1 MPEAPCPITRK
12 KEEGEGGAT
21 PMAVLR
27 LEEEVVVVVVVVVVL
42 QRERRRGR
50 GEDGEEAALGE
61 EGDAVAR
68 SKGSGEKT
76 LVLGNVLALLP
87 MLLLPVRKREE

>member
-21 PMAVLR
+21 PMAVLGP
-27 LEEEVVVVVVVVVVL
+27 EEEVVVVVVVVL

-50 GEDGEEAALGE
+50 GEDGEEEALGE
-61 EGDAVAR
+61 DTDAVTR
-68 SKGSGEKT
+68 SRGSGE
-76 LVLGNVLALLP
+76 
-87 MLLLPVRKREE
+87 